1 MGKVKTV
8 IFTIIAVVLSS
19 IGLISSYASPAVYAE
34 ETKQSL
40 FENQNVLE
48 DLKGSTIEGEAFD
61 LTKYNFDDGKAMKL
75 MTLAE
80 FCYSFKEEK
89 QKDYG
94 LYAYVYNPQGKAF
107 NFDSEKN
114 EITIRAGGEAS
125 ASFTQYRLKFLN
137 QSTQAGYEGLFIK
150 FRVELSE
157 SQKQDVLKKLTSGG
171 RVYEVGEVQLMKT
184 DKDFEVASGAKYTY
198 TGYAEGYG
206 SETAEGDTLSCKVDG
221 GLLTLSL
228 DVHSTAYRPEGS
240 NGKDEFTQDSL
251 HSVYFSVP
259 NEMIAEYGDM
269 VQIHAKWLNATLKPG
284 LVTGNRE
291 IYEKLLPIAAHNIPF
306 ADIEKYK
313 QQGIDFPYMY
323 LGNSQ
328 YKPNGSIT
336 GGAGT
341 VEVNGYFVLGNYH
354 DMIEP
359 LIRYKEK
366 ELKTLPV
373 LLYASN
379 GNADKSEFAST
390 EELLNYIKSYPNVCP
405 DELDPLKA
413 DKSRATNAA
422 NVQAFKSAVAAIP
435 SDGLL
440 IDRFN
445 AIQAAIKAYHKL
457 TEEERLTVQT
467 EIEALNKAIAD
478 YNELVNG
485 LNQDHENSVPFPPA
499 LVAGKYPR
507 SLFSKWDTEY
517 TEKWVKSTEEIKLKD
532 FKVDKKWWQHIFGG
546 VTMTE
551 TDFGKL
557 QAIQSV
563 SDADLKGT
571 DAEISKRLAVGK
583 ADLPNFKAYY
593 DEAKK
598 ADKTV
603 FLFRFYQSEYKA
615 QTATLART
623 RQNWA
628 GFWKYEEIDSNAY
641 FFQTDVNLN
650 FDIIDITYQKGVTYT
665 TIPVVFKP
673 IDIVPNPTPP
683 IITTPDF
690 KDFWKYGLSIMGGL
704 ALIGILAKII
714 EKGAR

>member
-157 SQKQDVLKKLTSGG
+157 SQKQDVLKKLNSGG
-171 RVYEVGEVQLMKT
+171 RVYEVGEVQLMRT
-184 DKDFEVASGAKYTY
+184 DKDFEVTSGAKYTY

-206 SETAEGDTLSCKVDG
+206 SESAEGDTLSCKVEG

-240 NGKDEFTQDSL
+240 NGKNAFTQDSL
-251 HSVYFSVP
+251 HSVYFAVP
-259 NEMIAEYGDM
+259 NEMIEKYGEM

-291 IYEKLLPIAAHNIPF
+291 AYEKLLPIVARQITMSNLPNYEKDGLEWKYRYCGDASSPTLTGVTYYDYGLNGIGSNLFF
-306 ADIEKYK
+306 ARREK
-313 QQGIDFPYMY
+313 GI
-323 LGNSQ
+323 G
-328 YKPNGSIT
+328 
-336 GGAGT
+336 
-341 VEVNGYFVLGNYH
+341 E
-354 DMIEP
+354 
-359 LIRYKEK
+359 
-366 ELKTLPV
+366 ELDLLPI

-379 GNADKSEFAST
+379 GNADHSKFEST
-390 EELLNYIKSYPNVCP
+390 DELLNYIKNYPNVCP
-405 DELDPLKA
+405 DELDPLS
-413 DKSRATNAA
+413 DLIITGGS
-422 NVQAFKSAVAAIP
+422 SP
-435 SDGLL
+435 S
-440 IDRFN
+440 
-445 AIQAAIKAYHKL
+445 
-457 TEEERLTVQT
+457 E
-467 EIEALNKAIAD
+467 
-478 YNELVNG
+478 
-485 LNQDHENSVPFPPA
+485 
-499 LVAGKYPR
+499 LVAGKYPTN
-507 SLFSKWDTEY
+507 LFSKWDKEY
-517 TEKWVKSTEEIKLKD
+517 TEKWVKSTEKITLENY
-532 FKVDKKWWQHIFGG
+532 KVDKTWWSHLLGLPSYDQEKQPF
-546 VTMTE
+546 E
-551 TDFGKL
+551 SYN
-557 QAIQSV
+557 AIQAV
-563 SDADLKGT
+563 KASDLIGSSD
-571 DAEISKRLAVGK
+571 EISKRLAVGK
-583 ADLPNFKAYY
+583 ADLPAFNDFYEENKA
-593 DEAKK
+593 

-603 FLFRFYQSEYKA
+603 FLFRFYQGEFMA
-615 QTATLART
+615 QEATLFA
-623 RQNWA
+623 
-628 GFWKYEEIDSNAY
+628 YEKNFLGIYETNKKDTNAY

-650 FDIIDITYQKGVTYT
+650 FDIIDITYKKGYTFT

-673 IDIVPNPTPP
+673 IDVVPDPTPP